1 MDSIIIKEAKLIEE
15 NSEAFL
21 KLAQKQINSDDHR
34 IHQLLQDELIF
45 SEETIRKIC
54 LKYRLRF
61 LDVSLFKGEIPPI
74 AFEKIQALENKY
86 KTSLKPLRIIAPGR
100 FFELDF
106 EDKDPL
112 LFVEL
117 PDKKFLFIHQWGR
130 EINPLRKIFSWP
142 LQSLRNVLIGLG
154 MLSGLLTLCL
164 ITLTGSWTTPLPI
177 LFFGMGILWVGLSF
191 FSIFIALSFNIFPTE
206 MNWNSQYL
214 DK

>member
-1 MDSIIIKEAKLIEE
+1 MDSIIIKEAKLIED

-34 IHQLLQDELIF
+34 IHQLIQDELIF

-130 EINPLRKIFSWP
+130 EINPLRKILSWP

-164 ITLTGSWTTPLPI
+164 IILTGSWTTPLPI

-191 FSIFIALSFNIFPTE
+191 FSVFIALSFNIFPTE